1 MDLIE
6 KYLSEAKVTRATV
19 NKVLKQT
26 KAIDFEGLEL
36 SGETIALWYDLDT
49 EKQATKLMKA
59 IVKRIPNTSTT
70 NDGNKYLIYWKG
82 NAPDLTRVNT
92 R

>member
-1 MDLIE
+1 MDLID
-6 KYLSEAKVTRATV
+6 KYLGEKKITRATV
-19 NKVLKQT
+19 KSILKQT
-26 KAIDFEGLEL
+26 KADQFDGLEV
-36 SGETIALWYDLDT
+36 SGETIALWYDLDN

-59 IVKRIPNTSTT
+59 IVKKLPGSSTT

-82 NAPDLTRVNT
+82 DAHDLTRINT